1 MEINKM
7 ICEHCGKVFY
17 SKYYTGGY
25 IDHYENFSRHRNAFG
40 KDINRDI
47 REICYDGN
55 DLRED
60 KDIKE
65 RLECYL
71 KWDNIPDDFKNHVK
85 EKCDFLI
92 NKILKVKEHAT
103 EIVSG
108 MTMLERKYLI
118 KVAEDNCS
126 TPFGDEDGKL
136 WEEI

>member
-7 ICEHCGKVFY
+7 VCEHCGKVFY

-25 IDHYENFSRHRNAFG
+25 IDHYVNFSRHRNVFG

-65 RLECYL
+65 RLGCYL
-71 KWDNIPDDFKNHVK
+71 KWDK
-85 EKCDFLI
+85 FLM
-92 NKILKVKEHAT
+92 ILK
-103 EIVSG
+103 I
-108 MTMLERKYLI
+108 M
-118 KVAEDNCS
+118 
-126 TPFGDEDGKL
+126 
-136 WEEI
+136 